1 MHQRVPQKPTRQRI
15 SLIGMPSVGKTKLGR
30 QLAERL
36 RWSFVDTDDVIV
48 STCKATRLQDVVDR
62 LSRAKFLKA
71 EEDAVIK
78 TVETMSA
85 PSVIA
90 TGGSVVYSQ
99 RAMELLAQ
107 ETHVIHVWASLATVT
122 RRIQKDPDR
131 GLVLDP
137 GETIADL
144 FVRRM
149 PLYCK
154 WAHST
159 VDTNHSRSKA
169 AKRLAA
175 QLVEDEIITLTPTSS
190 HK

>member
-1 MHQRVPQKPTRQRI
+1 MHQRVPQKPTRHLI
-15 SLIGMPSVGKTKLGR
+15 SLIGMPSAGKTKLGR

-36 RWSFVDTDDVIV
+36 KWAFVDTDDVIV
-48 STCKATRLQDVVDR
+48 NACKAQKLQDVVDR

-78 TVETMSA
+78 TVQTMSTS
-85 PSVIA
+85 SVIA
-90 TGGSVVYSQ
+90 TGGSVVYSE
-99 RAMELLAQ
+99 RAMELLAK
-107 ETHVIHVWASLATVT
+107 ETHVIHVWASLTTVT
-122 RRIQKDPDR
+122 RRIEKDPDR

-149 PLYCK
+149 PLYCR
-154 WAHST
+154 WAHGT

-169 AKRLAA
+169 AKRLAT
-175 QLVEDEIITLTPTSS
+175 QLLEDEIITLTPTPSR
-190 HK
+190 